1 MKLILLG
8 APGAGKGTQA
18 DIIKK
23 KLDIPTISTGN
34 ILRAAVKNGTPTG
47 LKAKGYMDAGK
58 LVPDEVIIGI
68 INERLQEA
76 DCANGYILDGVPRTI
91 AQAEALEQAGI
102 SFDAVVA
109 IEIPDEK
116 IIARMGG
123 RRVCES
129 CGASYHIVNIPPKKE
144 GVCDVCGGALKQRKD
159 DDPETVKDR
168 LAVYHKETEPLK
180 GFYEARGVLKT
191 VDDQPTVEGT
201 TRAILRVL
209 GVERMITLKSPHEI
223 ELMRRAGKITAAA
236 RALARDMVKPGVTT
250 AQIDKAVFQFIK
262 EQGAT
267 PSFLHYNGYPA
278 SVCVSVNDEIIHG
291 IPGKRVLQEGDIVSV
306 DVGAFIGGFHGD
318 CAGTYPCGQVSDEAL
333 RLIRVTQQSFFEG
346 MKYAREGCRLSDISA
361 AVQAYVEANGFSVV
375 REYVGHGIGR
385 QMHEAPEVPNYGKP
399 GHGPRLLR
407 GMTIAVEPMVNAGTA
422 AIRQMPDGWTVRTAD
437 GKNAAHYENTVLIT
451 AGEPELLT
459 DPEKSLV

>member
-1 MKLILLG
+1 
-8 APGAGKGTQA
+8 
-18 DIIKK
+18 
-23 KLDIPTISTGN
+23 
-34 ILRAAVKNGTPTG
+34 
-47 LKAKGYMDAGK
+47 
-58 LVPDEVIIGI
+58 
-68 INERLQEA
+68 
-76 DCANGYILDGVPRTI
+76 
-91 AQAEALEQAGI
+91 
-102 SFDAVVA
+102 
-109 IEIPDEK
+109 
-116 IIARMGG
+116 
-123 RRVCES
+123 
-129 CGASYHIVNIPPKKE
+129 
-144 GVCDVCGGALKQRKD
+144 
-159 DDPETVKDR
+159 
-168 LAVYHKETEPLK
+168 
-180 GFYEARGVLKT
+180 
-191 VDDQPTVEGT
+191 
-201 TRAILRVL
+201 
-209 GVERMITLKSPHEI
+209 MITLKSPHEI

-236 RALARDMVKPGVTT
+236 RAVARDMVKPGVTT

-262 EQGAT
+262 EQGAI

-346 MKYAREGCRLSDISA
+346 IKYAREGCRLSDISA

-407 GMTIAVEPMVNAGTA
+407 GMTIAVEPMVNGGTA
-422 AIRQMPDGWTVRTAD
+422 AIKQMPDGWTVRTAD